1 MYWSLLALWRAA
13 AGVHVEIASSTIV
26 CVTVCVT
33 GVMMCMCVF
42 MCTYTCLNTGV
53 LGLVRP
59 ARHHPLYEVSQDAGA
74 HAGQPQRKEA
84 ASGSHSLGYGSG
96 MSEVEEA
103 GHGNRFDWLRERQE
117 MQERVCACVS
127 VCVCARARECVC
139 LSCVICGTLVAT
151 AKG

>member
-59 ARHHPLYEVSQDAGA
+59 ARHHHPLHILVYIQ
-74 HAGQPQRKEA
+74 
-84 ASGSHSLGYGSG
+84 
-96 MSEVEEA
+96 
-103 GHGNRFDWLRERQE
+103 
-117 MQERVCACVS
+117 VC
-127 VCVCARARECVC
+127 
-139 LSCVICGTLVAT
+139 
-151 AKG
+151 